1 MRRIVDW
8 PAEMRALAEFVGL
21 DEGQLQLIRDTREQV
36 LAHGEALT
44 AAVYDHF
51 LQFPYS
57 RRFFTD
63 ETGEVDAPQ
72 LERRK
77 ASLLR
82 WLRGSIDFQIDE
94 DYPIPLLAM
103 GVVHR
108 HPAAH
113 RAQLGPIP
121 AGLMIGSMS
130 FIQSELAGRLAQEME
145 AGAALQASTAW
156 NRMLM
161 VQLYIMLAGYLTEP
175 ASEPPGHPQTENA
188 GGGLPGDDAAAPGN
202 ADSGQPGKAAAAA
215 NTDGGPPGNQP

>member
-1 MRRIVDW
+1 MRRIIDW

-21 DEGQLQLIRDTREQV
+21 DEAQLQLIRDTREAV

-63 ETGEVDAPQ
+63 ADGEVDEPQ

-94 DYPIPLLAM
+94 DYPIRLLAM
-103 GVVHR
+103 GVVHS
-108 HPAAH
+108 HPPAH
-113 RAQLGPIP
+113 RAQLGAIP

-130 FIQSELAGRLAQEME
+130 FIQSELAARLAQEME
-145 AGAALQASTAW
+145 AGAALQASAAW

-161 VQLYIMLAGYLTEP
+161 VQLYIMLAGYLNETP
-175 ASEPPGHPQTENA
+175 ANPQADNADDERPGSAAASSNEDGVPPGNTA
-188 GGGLPGDDAAAPGN
+188 TAAPAN
-202 ADSGQPGKAAAAA
+202 AD
-215 NTDGGPPGNQP
+215 GGAPGNQP

>member
-1 MRRIVDW
+1 MRRIIDW
-8 PAEMRALAEFVGL
+8 PEEMRAVAEFVGL
-21 DEGQLQLIRDTREQV
+21 DEAQLQLICDTREAV

-63 ETGEVDAPQ
+63 ADGEVDEPQ
-72 LERRK
+72 LARRK

-82 WLRGSIDFQIDE
+82 WLRGSLDFQIDE
-94 DYPIPLLAM
+94 DYPIRLLAM
-103 GVVHR
+103 GVVHS
-108 HPAAH
+108 HPPAH
-113 RAQLGPIP
+113 RAHLGAIP

-145 AGAALQASTAW
+145 AGAALQASAAW

-161 VQLYIMLAGYLTEP
+161 VQLYIMLAGYLNETP
-175 ASEPPGHPQTENA
+175 ANPQADNAGDGAPGH
-188 GGGLPGDDAAAPGN
+188 
-202 ADSGQPGKAAAAA
+202 QP
-215 NTDGGPPGNQP
+215 